1 MADGDYERG
10 RGREIAS
17 IAAHLKRLAAARSNA
32 ATQTVSEAPRP
43 GVLVLNGWA
52 ASPQAWDLCGFAG
65 SKFQVQSSRFQG
77 VDVRLFS
84 YIDQLDGLPERFLSE
99 PGANNQAPAT
109 KFILV
114 GWSMGGS
121 SALRLACQFPD
132 RVAGLV
138 LLAATPRMMEVK
150 ETGWRGMSPRRLDA
164 LRKGLE
170 LTHGEGFFGV
180 PEGKPN
186 PYMVDVSE
194 NLERGLRYL
203 LETDIRADL
212 ERVFPPHSNIHPF
225 SHSGISFPVHI
236 FQSERDG
243 IVRSDN
249 AAYLKTIFPQAQLTM
264 VPGTEHALPIQIP
277 KEIDDAVDACLAVA
291 AKG

>member
-32 ATQTVSEAPRP
+32 VAQTISGASRP
-43 GVLVLNGWA
+43 GILVLNGWA
-52 ASPQAWDLCGFAG
+52 ASPHAWDLCGFAG
-65 SKFQVQSSRFQG
+65 SKLKAPGFRFKG
-77 VDVRLFS
+77 LDVRLFS
-84 YIDQLDGLPERFLSE
+84 YIDQLDGLPEKAIDLS
-99 PGANNQAPAT
+99 T
-109 KFILV
+109 SKFILV

-121 SALRLACQFPD
+121 SALRLACRFPA

-186 PYMVDVSE
+186 PYLVDVSE
-194 NLERGLRYL
+194 NLERGLKYL
-203 LETDIRADL
+203 LDTDIRSDL
-212 ERVFPPHSNIHPF
+212 ERVFGSHSN
-225 SHSGISFPVHI
+225 ISFPVHI

-243 IVRSDN
+243 IVRPEN
-249 AAYLKTIFPQAQLTM
+249 AAYLKTIFPQADRKS
-264 VPGTEHALPIQIP
+264 V
-277 KEIDDAVDACLAVA
+277 V
-291 AKG
+291 

>member
-1 MADGDYERG
+1 
-10 RGREIAS
+10 
-17 IAAHLKRLAAARSNA
+17 
-32 ATQTVSEAPRP
+32 
-43 GVLVLNGWA
+43 
-52 ASPQAWDLCGFAG
+52 
-65 SKFQVQSSRFQG
+65 
-77 VDVRLFS
+77 
-84 YIDQLDGLPERFLSE
+84 
-99 PGANNQAPAT
+99 
-109 KFILV
+109 
-114 GWSMGGS
+114 MGGS

-150 ETGWRGMSPRRLDA
+150 ESGWRGMSPRRLDA

-194 NLERGLRYL
+194 NLERGLAYL
-203 LETDIRADL
+203 LDTDIRSDL
-212 ERVFPPHSNIHPF
+212 ERVFAPHSNIPPF
-225 SHSGISFPVHI
+225 PHSNIPFPVHI

-243 IVRSDN
+243 IVRPEN
-249 AAYLKTIFPQAQLTM
+249 AAYLKTIFPQARLTM
-264 VPGTEHALPIQIP
+264 VPGTEHALPIEIP

-291 AKG
+291 AQG

>member
-10 RGREIAS
+10 RGREIAA
-17 IAAHLKRLAAARSNA
+17 IAARLKRLAASRSE
-32 ATQTVSEAPRP
+32 ATASRTVSGASRP
-43 GVLVLNGWA
+43 GILVLNGWA

-65 SKFQVQSSRFQG
+65 SKFQG

-84 YIDQLDGLPERFLSE
+84 YIDQLDGLPEKAFALS
-99 PGANNQAPAT
+99 T
-109 KFILV
+109 SKFVLV

-150 ETGWRGMSPRRLDA
+150 ESGWRGMSPRRLDA

-194 NLERGLRYL
+194 NLERGLAYL
-203 LETDIRADL
+203 LDTDIRSDL
-212 ERVFPPHSNIHPF
+212 ERVFAPHSK
-225 SHSGISFPVHI
+225 ISFPVHI

-243 IVRSDN
+243 IVRPEN
-249 AAYLKTIFPQAQLTM
+249 AAYLKTIFPQARLTM
-264 VPGTEHALPIQIP
+264 VPGTEHALPIEIP

-291 AKG
+291 AQG

>member
-32 ATQTVSEAPRP
+32 AAQTISGASRP
-43 GVLVLNGWA
+43 GILVLNGWA
-52 ASPQAWDLCGFAG
+52 ASPHAWDLCGFAG
-65 SKFQVQSSRFQG
+65 SKLKVPGFRFKG
-77 VDVRLFS
+77 LDVRLFS
-84 YIDQLDGLPERFLSE
+84 YIDQLDGLPEKAIDLS
-99 PGANNQAPAT
+99 T
-109 KFILV
+109 SKFILV

-121 SALRLACQFPD
+121 SALRLACRFPD

-164 LRKGLE
+164 FRRGLE

-180 PEGKPN
+180 AEGKPN
-186 PYMVDVSE
+186 PYLVDVSE
-194 NLERGLRYL
+194 NLERGLKYL
-203 LETDIRADL
+203 LDTDIRSDL
-212 ERVFPPHSNIHPF
+212 ERVFGAHSD
-225 SHSGISFPVHI
+225 ISFPVHI

-243 IVRSDN
+243 IVRPEN
-249 AAYLKTIFPQAQLTM
+249 AAYLKTIFPQARLTM
-264 VPGTEHALPIQIP
+264 VPGTEHALPIEIP

-291 AKG
+291 AQG

>member
-32 ATQTVSEAPRP
+32 AAQTISGASRP
-43 GVLVLNGWA
+43 GILVLNGWA
-52 ASPQAWDLCGFAG
+52 ASPHAWDLCGFAG
-65 SKFQVQSSRFQG
+65 SKFKVPGFRFKG
-77 VDVRLFS
+77 LDVRLFS
-84 YIDQLDGLPERFLSE
+84 YIDQLDGLPENAIDLS
-99 PGANNQAPAT
+99 T
-109 KFILV
+109 SKFILV

-121 SALRLACQFPD
+121 SALRLACRFPD

-164 LRKGLE
+164 LRRGLE

-186 PYMVDVSE
+186 PYLVDVSE
-194 NLERGLRYL
+194 NLERGLKYL
-203 LETDIRADL
+203 LDTDIRSDL
-212 ERVFPPHSNIHPF
+212 ERVFGSHSN
-225 SHSGISFPVHI
+225 ISFPVHI

-243 IVRSDN
+243 IVRPEN
-249 AAYLKTIFPQAQLTM
+249 AAYLKTIFPQARLTM
-264 VPGTEHALPIQIP
+264 VPGTEHALPIEIP

-291 AKG
+291 AQG

>member
-32 ATQTVSEAPRP
+32 AAQTMSGASRP
-43 GVLVLNGWA
+43 GILVLNGWA
-52 ASPQAWDLCGFAG
+52 ASPHAWDLCGFGG
-65 SKFQVQSSRFQG
+65 SKLKVPGFRFKG
-77 VDVRLFS
+77 LDGRLFS
-84 YIDQLDGLPERFLSE
+84 CIDQLDGLPENAIDLS
-99 PGANNQAPAT
+99 T
-109 KFILV
+109 SKFILV

-121 SALRLACQFPD
+121 SALRLACRFPD

-186 PYMVDVSE
+186 PYLVDVSE
-194 NLERGLRYL
+194 NLERGLKYL
-203 LETDIRADL
+203 LDTDIRSDL
-212 ERVFPPHSNIHPF
+212 ERVFGSHSN
-225 SHSGISFPVHI
+225 ISFPVHI

-243 IVRSDN
+243 IVRPEN
-249 AAYLKTIFPQAQLTM
+249 AAYLKTIFPQARLTM
-264 VPGTEHALPIQIP
+264 VPGTEHALPLEIP

-291 AKG
+291 AQG

>member
-10 RGREIAS
+10 RGREIAA
-17 IAAHLKRLAAARSNA
+17 IAARLKRLAASRSEA
-32 ATQTVSEAPRP
+32 AASRTVSGASRP
-43 GVLVLNGWA
+43 GILVLNGWA
-52 ASPQAWDLCGFAG
+52 ASPHAWDLCGFAG
-65 SKFQVQSSRFQG
+65 SKFQG

-84 YIDQLDGLPERFLSE
+84 YIDQLDGLPERLLSE
-99 PGANNQAPAT
+99 PTTNNQAPAT
-109 KFILV
+109 RFVLV

-150 ETGWRGMSPRRLDA
+150 ETGWRGMSARRLDA

-203 LETDIRADL
+203 FETDIRADL
-212 ERVFPPHSNIHPF
+212 ERVFGPLSN
-225 SHSGISFPVHI
+225 ISFPVHI

-243 IVRSDN
+243 IVRPEN
-249 AAYLKTIFPQAQLTM
+249 AAYLKTVFPQARLTM
-264 VPGTEHALPIQIP
+264 VPGTEHALPIEIP

-291 AKG
+291 AQG